1 MNKKQLAIIAV
12 LIILVSGG
20 GYCMTKWIE
29 HQNSPYNVSDVL
41 DDKGVKLYKRGFR
54 LLEEQLATYIKEHY
68 SGVSKIEFSPIF
80 VQGGDGQTMFG
91 ASIIAAITDSNGNK
105 TYLGKKIG
113 ETTYAAY
120 GDSWDL
126 LLGFDGATGEEAIDL
141 RIDENT
147 TVEVSNHK
155 HLPEFAKLSSLP
167 KLDKNI
173 EVLIQNGQLKDVKKS
188 KSGSPNAE
196 VVYNVEIRKGNYLKW
211 R

>member
-1 MNKKQLAIIAV
+1 MKKKVVLS
-12 LIILVSGG
+12 LIILLFLVSVG
-20 GYCMTKWIE
+20 GYSMTKWIE
-29 HQNSPYNVSDVL
+29 HKSSPYNVSDVL

-54 LLEEQLATYIKEHY
+54 LLEEQLSTYIKEHY
-68 SGVSKIEFSPIF
+68 SGVSKIEFSPTF
-80 VQGGDGQTMFG
+80 VQGGDGQTMFD
-91 ASIIAAITDSNGNK
+91 ASIIASITDSNGNK

-113 ETTYAAY
+113 DTTYATH

-173 EVLIQNGQLKDVKKS
+173 EVLIQDGQLKGVKKS
-188 KSGSPNAE
+188 ESGSPRAKIE
-196 VVYNVEIRKGNYLKW
+196 YNLEIRRGNYSEW
-211 R
+211 E

>member
-1 MNKKQLAIIAV
+1 
-12 LIILVSGG
+12 
-20 GYCMTKWIE
+20 MTKWIE
-29 HQNSPYNVSDVL
+29 YQNSPYNVSDVL
-41 DDKGVKLYKRGFR
+41 DDKEVKLYKRGFR
-54 LLEEQLATYIKEHY
+54 LLEEQLSTYIKEHY

-113 ETTYAAY
+113 DTTYAVY

-141 RIDENT
+141 RIDKNT

-173 EVLIQNGQLKDVKKS
+173 EVLIQDGQLKGVKKS
-188 KSGSPNAE
+188 ESGSPKAKIE
-196 VVYNVEIRKGNYLKW
+196 YNLEIRRGNYSEW
-211 R
+211 E

>member
-1 MNKKQLAIIAV
+1 MRKKIIVVLAILFV
-12 LIILVSGG
+12 LVSGG

-41 DDKGVKLYKRGFR
+41 DDKEVKLYKRGFR
-54 LLEEQLATYIKEHY
+54 LLEEQLSTYIKEHY
-68 SGVSKIEFSPIF
+68 SGISKIEFSPIF

-113 ETTYAAY
+113 DTTYAAY

-141 RIDENT
+141 RVDENT

-173 EVLIQNGQLKDVKKS
+173 EVLIQNGQLKGVKKS
-188 KSGSPNAE
+188 ESGSPKAKIE
-196 VVYNVEIRKGNYLKW
+196 YNIEIRRGNYSEW
-211 R
+211 E